1 MFKGDER
8 NSEYADYLKERYGID
23 LNSNADRNADPKNQ
37 DEIDERQILELL
49 RDNSSAN
56 EEDNA
61 ATQPMLQ
68 ASNPIDA
75 EKNHRE

>member
-1 MFKGDER
+1 M
-8 NSEYADYLKERYGID
+8 
-23 LNSNADRNADPKNQ
+23 NSNADRKADPKNQ

-56 EEDNA
+56 EEDNTN
-61 ATQPMLQ
+61 TQPMLQ
-68 ASNPIDA
+68 ASNSVDA

>member
-23 LNSNADRNADPKNQ
+23 LNNNTDRNADPKNQ

-56 EEDNA
+56 EEDNTT
-61 ATQPMLQ
+61 TQPMLQ

>member
-23 LNSNADRNADPKNQ
+23 LNNNTDRNADPKNQ

-56 EEDNA
+56 EEDNT

-68 ASNPIDA
+68 ASNQVDA

>member
-23 LNSNADRNADPKNQ
+23 LNSNADRKADPKNQ

-49 RDNSSAN
+49 RDNSSAH
-56 EEDNA
+56 EEDNTS
-61 ATQPMLQ
+61 TQPMLQ
-68 ASNPIDA
+68 ASNLIDT